1 MKRKLILAT
10 AMAALL
16 ASCSS
21 NDLSVQTAGQSEES
35 QEHAVSFEAY
45 SQRNVTRAGH
55 EGALTSA
62 VLRDECFG
70 VFAYY
75 TDRNGYDQS
84 MTPNFMYNQK
94 VSYDADRWAY
104 SPIKYWP
111 NEYGSQAESDDID
124 KVTFFAYAPYTDS
137 TPSTGQVEDDR
148 TGITGFSGTAVAGDP
163 MVRYVASLVPGQGV
177 DLCWGVCDEADKSW
191 QVLQG
196 GFQTLEGGFPWMN
209 VQHPKDYQN
218 QKMKFTFKHALSQ
231 LIVRIDA
238 DVNTD
243 NHGIG
248 NEVDGQTKVF
258 VRSITF
264 NGFAMKGVLNLNNV
278 VAGVPFWTGYNGNG
292 QPLKGEPYTI
302 HDGMKD
308 GKEGAGKPAAYERVT
323 GLNETII
330 QTKKWS
336 ELAAGDGVQK
346 TRKNL
351 FDSDD
356 ADAPVYVIPT
366 GEDMSVT
373 IVYDVET
380 KVDSHPGM
388 LSDNVTH
395 GVSVENRFTKTISV
409 AGSGGEALALEP
421 GRKYTIN
428 LHLGLR
434 SVDFDAEV
442 GAWEN
447 GGAGEPTVS
456 GDDEVLIVSGPAGFS
471 VGTPF
476 GIAPN
481 GSAQFT
487 ATTIPATTVTW
498 SSSDPVNFPVDQTGL
513 VTASADAV
521 GNSATITVTTPEGQT
536 VTFTVFGSIPA
547 TGISLNQTSLDMAID
562 DADETLVA
570 TVEPDNATDKSVTWT
585 TSDAAVA
592 TVDANGTVHP
602 VGDGT
607 ATITATNSAGQTAT
621 CEVTVVSDITAM
633 KPDALSSNALWKV
646 AQYNVA
652 QNKTSFVSSHSTAS
666 QYVFKWADAQTI
678 AISGYHLP
686 TWAEQVKIIPST
698 NASGN
703 GTNWFSAVQTS
714 PTAMNS
720 ASGNGWF
727 TANPANNV
735 YAVRI
740 VDGVLTAWHY
750 QWVTSPCNGLKI
762 DSYVLKYQH
771 KGAGTTWTD
780 DEMKAIL
787 ALLPSSSVWTT
798 AAVNE
803 SPVSSSSTSSRCTRF
818 LPACGRTNQSV
829 GSGVATQYVGAYGRY
844 WSATANG
851 AYTFNWNFESG
862 CLYEC
867 QLAQGYGFPVR
878 LFHD

>member
-10 AMAALL
+10 ALAALL

-21 NDLSVQTAGQSEES
+21 NDLSVQTARPSEES

-45 SQRNVTRAGH
+45 SQRGVTRAGH

-62 VLRDECFG
+62 ELRSGGFG
-70 VFAYY
+70 VFAYH
-75 TDRNGYDQS
+75 TDRNEYDQS

-94 VSYDADRWAY
+94 VSYDADHWAY

-124 KVTFFAYAPYTDS
+124 KVTFFAYAPYTNN
-137 TPSTGQVEDDR
+137 TPSTGQVEDAQ

-163 MVRYVASLVPGQGV
+163 MVRYVASLVPAQGV

-231 LIVRIDA
+231 LNVRIDA

-278 VAGVPFWTGYNGNG
+278 VAGIPFWTGYNGNG

-308 GKEGAGKPAAYERVT
+308 GKEGAGKPATYELVT
-323 GLNETII
+323 GLNPAII

-346 TRKNL
+346 TQKNL

-380 KVDSHPGM
+380 KVDSHPGL

-395 GVSVENRFTKTISV
+395 GVSVENRFTKTITV

-421 GRKYTIN
+421 GKKYTIN
-428 LHLGLR
+428 LHLGMR

-442 GAWEN
+442 GAWEK
-447 GGAGEPTVS
+447 GGTHWIGE
-456 GDDEVLIVSGPAGFS
+456 
-471 VGTPF
+471 
-476 GIAPN
+476 
-481 GSAQFT
+481 
-487 ATTIPATTVTW
+487 
-498 SSSDPVNFPVDQTGL
+498 
-513 VTASADAV
+513 
-521 GNSATITVTTPEGQT
+521 
-536 VTFTVFGSIPA
+536 
-547 TGISLNQTSLDMAID
+547 
-562 DADETLVA
+562 
-570 TVEPDNATDKSVTWT
+570 
-585 TSDAAVA
+585 
-592 TVDANGTVHP
+592 
-602 VGDGT
+602 
-607 ATITATNSAGQTAT
+607 
-621 CEVTVVSDITAM
+621 
-633 KPDALSSNALWKV
+633 
-646 AQYNVA
+646 
-652 QNKTSFVSSHSTAS
+652 
-666 QYVFKWADAQTI
+666 
-678 AISGYHLP
+678 
-686 TWAEQVKIIPST
+686 
-698 NASGN
+698 
-703 GTNWFSAVQTS
+703 
-714 PTAMNS
+714 
-720 ASGNGWF
+720 
-727 TANPANNV
+727 
-735 YAVRI
+735 
-740 VDGVLTAWHY
+740 
-750 QWVTSPCNGLKI
+750 
-762 DSYVLKYQH
+762 
-771 KGAGTTWTD
+771 
-780 DEMKAIL
+780 
-787 ALLPSSSVWTT
+787 
-798 AAVNE
+798 
-803 SPVSSSSTSSRCTRF
+803 
-818 LPACGRTNQSV
+818 
-829 GSGVATQYVGAYGRY
+829 
-844 WSATANG
+844 
-851 AYTFNWNFESG
+851 
-862 CLYEC
+862 
-867 QLAQGYGFPVR
+867 
-878 LFHD
+878 